1 MIPVAVDRLQSFICI
16 EHPSAGGA
24 EDVPRHLEEPELGCM
39 QKGSDR
45 LLWVEAVFGRERQG
59 VDAVEVA
66 IRRVLDQVLDLV
78 YRLGVC

>member
-1 MIPVAVDRLQSFICI
+1 
-16 EHPSAGGA
+16 
-24 EDVPRHLEEPELGCM
+24 M

-45 LLWVEAVFGRERQG
+45 LLWVEAVFGCEGQG

-66 IRRVLDQVLDLV
+66 VRRVLDQVLDLV